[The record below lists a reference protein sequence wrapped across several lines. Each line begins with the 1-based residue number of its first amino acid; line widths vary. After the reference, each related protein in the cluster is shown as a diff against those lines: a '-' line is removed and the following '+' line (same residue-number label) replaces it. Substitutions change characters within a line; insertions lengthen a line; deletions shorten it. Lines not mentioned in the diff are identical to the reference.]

1 MMRVS
6 IMVLLILI
14 LVLQGKLWFG
24 DDGKKKVRQLTTAVE
39 AQRQDNERLE
49 TRNQNLQA
57 EVEDLR
63 VRLEAIEERARTDLG
78 LVREG
83 EKFYQVIIPE
93 PEKPDADKRP

>member
-1 MMRVS
+1 MMRVA
-6 IMVLLILI
+6 IMLLLILVM
-14 LVLQGKLWFG
+14 VLQGMLWFS
-24 DDGKKKVRQLTTAVE
+24 DDGIRKVRQLTASVE
-39 AQRQDNERLE
+39 AQHQHNQRLE

-83 EKFYQVIIPE
+83 ETFYQVITPE
-93 PEKPDADKRP
+93 AENPDPDQRP

>member
-6 IMVLLILI
+6 IMVLLILV
-14 LVLQGKLWFG
+14 LVIQAMLWFS
-24 DDGKKKVRQLTTAVE
+24 DDGIRKVRLLTAAVE
-39 AQRQDNERLE
+39 EQRVDNQRLA

-78 LVREG
+78 LVRKG
-83 EKFYQVIIPE
+83 ETFYQVVTPE
-93 PEKPDADKRP
+93 AGEPDRGNGH

>member
-6 IMVLLILI
+6 IMLLLILI
-14 LVLQGKLWFG
+14 LVLQGMLWFS
-24 DDGKKKVRQLTTAVE
+24 DDGIRKVRQLTAAVE
-39 AQRQDNERLE
+39 AQQQDNERLE

-78 LVREG
+78 LVRDG
-83 EKFYQVIIPE
+83 EVFYQVITPE
-93 PEKPDADKRP
+93 AEDPDADKRP

>member
-1 MMRVS
+1 MRVT

-14 LVLQGKLWFG
+14 LVLQGMLWFS
-24 DDGKKKVRQLTTAVE
+24 DDGKKKVRQLAAAVE
-39 AQRQDNERLE
+39 EQRLDNERLE

-78 LVREG
+78 LVRDG
-83 EKFYQVIIPE
+83 ETFYQVVTPQTGQ
-93 PEKPDADKRP
+93 PDADDRP

>member
-1 MMRVS
+1 MRVT

-14 LVLQGKLWFG
+14 LVIQGMLWFS
-24 DDGKKKVRQLTTAVE
+24 DDGIKKVRQLTAAVE
-39 AQRQDNERLE
+39 EQHLDNERLE

-83 EKFYQVIIPE
+83 ETFYQVVTPE
-93 PEKPDADKRP
+93 TRRPDADDRP

>member
-6 IMVLLILI
+6 IMLLLILI
-14 LVLQGKLWFG
+14 LVLQGMLWFS
-24 DDGKKKVRQLTTAVE
+24 DDGIRKVRQLTAAVE
-39 AQRQDNERLE
+39 AQQQDNERLE

-83 EKFYQVIIPE
+83 EVFYQVITPE
-93 PEKPDADKRP
+93 AEDPDADKRP